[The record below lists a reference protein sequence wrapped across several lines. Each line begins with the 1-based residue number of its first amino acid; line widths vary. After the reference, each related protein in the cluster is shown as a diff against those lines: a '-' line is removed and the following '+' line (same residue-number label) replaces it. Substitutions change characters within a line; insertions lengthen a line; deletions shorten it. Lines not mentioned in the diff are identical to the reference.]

1 MGKFRG
7 QKISQI
13 TLLFWRKNNVT
24 SRHGAFNPLP
34 SYNDNNKHKAGE
46 VPMKERT
53 KVIVD
58 DTTIYEVDLA
68 CYESLTPE
76 EKRKYFPQAWKEE
89 RGSIGRNHS
98 FQTNR
103 K

>member
-1 MGKFRG
+1 
-7 QKISQI
+7 
-13 TLLFWRKNNVT
+13 
-24 SRHGAFNPLP
+24 
-34 SYNDNNKHKAGE
+34 
-46 VPMKERT
+46 MKERT

-76 EKRKYFPQAWKEE
+76 EEE
-89 RGSIGRNHS
+89 NGSIGRNHS

>member
-1 MGKFRG
+1 
-7 QKISQI
+7 
-13 TLLFWRKNNVT
+13 
-24 SRHGAFNPLP
+24 
-34 SYNDNNKHKAGE
+34 
-46 VPMKERT
+46 MKERT

-76 EKRKYFPQAWKEE
+76 EKRKYFPQTWEEE
-89 RGSIGRNHS
+89 RGSIGRNHL

>member
-1 MGKFRG
+1 
-7 QKISQI
+7 
-13 TLLFWRKNNVT
+13 
-24 SRHGAFNPLP
+24 
-34 SYNDNNKHKAGE
+34 
-46 VPMKERT
+46 MKKRT

-103 K
+103 T

>member
-1 MGKFRG
+1 
-7 QKISQI
+7 
-13 TLLFWRKNNVT
+13 
-24 SRHGAFNPLP
+24 
-34 SYNDNNKHKAGE
+34 
-46 VPMKERT
+46 MKERT

-89 RGSIGRNHS
+89 NGSIGRNHS

-103 K
+103 KKKMRRLSAPFYLH

>member
-1 MGKFRG
+1 
-7 QKISQI
+7 
-13 TLLFWRKNNVT
+13 
-24 SRHGAFNPLP
+24 
-34 SYNDNNKHKAGE
+34 
-46 VPMKERT
+46 MKERT

-68 CYESLTPE
+68 CYESLKKKK
-76 EKRKYFPQAWKEE
+76 KRKYFPQAWKEE
-89 RGSIGRNHS
+89 NGSIGRNHS

>member
-1 MGKFRG
+1 
-7 QKISQI
+7 
-13 TLLFWRKNNVT
+13 
-24 SRHGAFNPLP
+24 
-34 SYNDNNKHKAGE
+34 
-46 VPMKERT
+46 MKERT

-76 EKRKYFPQAWKEE
+76 EKRKYFPQALKENN
-89 RGSIGRNHS
+89 RSIGRNHS

>member
-1 MGKFRG
+1 
-7 QKISQI
+7 
-13 TLLFWRKNNVT
+13 
-24 SRHGAFNPLP
+24 
-34 SYNDNNKHKAGE
+34 
-46 VPMKERT
+46 MKERT

-89 RGSIGRNHS
+89 HSSIGRNYS
-98 FQTNR
+98 FRANH

>member
-1 MGKFRG
+1 
-7 QKISQI
+7 
-13 TLLFWRKNNVT
+13 
-24 SRHGAFNPLP
+24 
-34 SYNDNNKHKAGE
+34 
-46 VPMKERT
+46 MKERT

-89 RGSIGRNHS
+89 NGSIGRNHLS
-98 FQTNR
+98 QTNP

>member
-1 MGKFRG
+1 
-7 QKISQI
+7 
-13 TLLFWRKNNVT
+13 
-24 SRHGAFNPLP
+24 
-34 SYNDNNKHKAGE
+34 
-46 VPMKERT
+46 MKERT

-89 RGSIGRNHS
+89 SRMHQRNS
-98 FQTNR
+98 SNLMNR

>member
-1 MGKFRG
+1 
-7 QKISQI
+7 
-13 TLLFWRKNNVT
+13 
-24 SRHGAFNPLP
+24 
-34 SYNDNNKHKAGE
+34 
-46 VPMKERT
+46 MKERT

-76 EKRKYFPQAWKEE
+76 EKENISRRHGKRRTVLLDGIIHFRRIVNK
-89 RGSIGRNHS
+89 
-98 FQTNR
+98 

>member
-1 MGKFRG
+1 
-7 QKISQI
+7 
-13 TLLFWRKNNVT
+13 
-24 SRHGAFNPLP
+24 
-34 SYNDNNKHKAGE
+34 
-46 VPMKERT
+46 MKERT

-89 RGSIGRNHS
+89 NRFYWTESS